1 MSGLDLGSLLSD
13 RLGRTVRVENDVN
26 AAALGTF
33 SLLGRTAADSMAYLN
48 LGTGLAAGLA
58 LGLVASSAGLPW
70 LKAFAIGVEPVG
82 TIWMNMVRMCVL
94 PLVVTAFLAS
104 ELAAFVLMA
113 VLDATG
119 DHTSP

>member
-1 MSGLDLGSLLSD
+1 MPKAIRIHETGGPEVLRLVFGDQVDL
-13 RLGRTVRVENDVN
+13 
-26 AAALGTF
+26 
-33 SLLGRTAADSMAYLN
+33 
-48 LGTGLAAGLA
+48 TGLECAGLA
-58 LGLVASSAGLPW
+58 VGSLAALATLGLTLVQMTDGAGRLVLTTWTIALVVGAVVMVAAPLDP
-70 LKAFAIGVEPVG
+70 
-82 TIWMNMVRMCVL
+82 L